1 MTMAI
6 KTSRKTII
14 LVDDISFHLMS
25 VKERLKSYY
34 KVYPVQSVEVLFDLL
49 LNLTPDLILMDLNMP
64 DVDGF
69 AAMEKLNA
77 IKHYRS
83 IPVIVL
89 SSSKERKSAIKAIN
103 LGAVDFIAKPFT
115 DADLIESI
123 ELQLS
128 VEKRAALKPI
138 VLVID
143 DDPSILKTVSF
154 QLGERYK
161 VHTLPN
167 PNLIKELLKSVT
179 PDLFLL
185 DYNMPGCTGFDLVP
199 VIRSYNNHSET
210 PIIYLTTDGT
220 EDRISTAIHLG
231 ASGFILKPVD
241 GAILRERVSSSLK
254 DFIIRRRIRS
264 F

>member
-1 MTMAI
+1 MEA
-6 KTSRKTII
+6 SRKTII
-14 LVDDISFHLMS
+14 LVDDIGFQLMS
-25 VKERLKSYY
+25 VKDRLKTHY
-34 KVYPVQSVEVLFDLL
+34 KVYPAQTVEILFDILL
-49 LNLTPDLILMDLNMP
+49 KITPDLILMDLNMP

-69 AAMEKLNA
+69 EAMEKLNA
-77 IKHYRS
+77 VKYYKN

-89 SSSKERKSAIKAIN
+89 SSSKERSSAVKAMN
-103 LGAVDFIAKPFT
+103 LGAADFIAKPFS

-128 VEKRAALKPI
+128 IEKRIALKPV
-138 VLVID
+138 VLAVD

-167 PNLIKELLKSVT
+167 PNRIKELLKSVT

-199 VIRSYNNHSET
+199 VIRSYSEHWET
-210 PIIYLTTDGT
+210 PIIYLAAEGT
-220 EDRISTAIHLG
+220 EEKISTAIHLG

-241 GAILRERVSSSLK
+241 SAALRERVSQSMK
-254 DFIIRRRIRS
+254 NFIIRRRIRK

>member
-1 MTMAI
+1 MEL
-6 KTSRKTII
+6 SRKTII
-14 LVDDISFHLMS
+14 LVDDMNFHLMS
-25 VKERLKSYY
+25 TKDRLKSHY
-34 KVYPVQSVEVLFDLL
+34 KVYPAQTVEILFDILL
-49 LNLTPDLILMDLNMP
+49 RITPDLILMDLNMP

-77 IKHYRS
+77 VKHYAN

-89 SSSKERKSAIKAIN
+89 SSIKDRKSAIKAMN
-103 LGAVDFIAKPFT
+103 LGAVDFIAKPFS
-115 DADLIESI
+115 DVDLIESI
-123 ELQLS
+123 EFQLNPK
-128 VEKRAALKPI
+128 KRAEEKP
-138 VLVID
+138 VILTVD

-167 PNLIKELLKSVT
+167 PSRIKELLKSIT

-185 DYNMPGCTGFDLVP
+185 DYNMPGCSGFDLVP
-199 VIRSYNNHSET
+199 VIRNFNEHTET
-210 PIIYLTTDGT
+210 PIIYLTTEGT
-220 EDRISTAIHLG
+220 ADKISTAIHLG

-241 GAILRERVSSSLK
+241 SAILRERVAQGIK
-254 DFIIRRRIRS
+254 DFVIRRRMRK